1 MENSL
6 QGYPVP
12 NTNTQ
17 EVLLQL
23 ILFGEISLFT
33 FPYLA
38 GYRTRVSEL
47 ILSHGLKISKEIKTE
62 QNKFGNTYHY
72 ALHKLPEDQKEF
84 AIELYSKLQSLKTK

>member
-1 MENSL
+1 MENLL

-23 ILFGEISLFT
+23 ILYGQVSIFDFS
-33 FPYLA
+33 YLS
-38 GYRTRVSEL
+38 GFRTRVSEL

-62 QNKFGNTYHY
+62 QNKFGNTYY
-72 ALHKLPEDQKEF
+72 YTLHKLPEDQKEF